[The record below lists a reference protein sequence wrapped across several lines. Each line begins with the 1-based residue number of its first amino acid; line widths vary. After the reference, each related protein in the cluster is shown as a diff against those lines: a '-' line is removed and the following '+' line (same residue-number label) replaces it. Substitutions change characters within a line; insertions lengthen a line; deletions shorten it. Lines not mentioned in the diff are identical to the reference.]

1 MIPFRLA
8 ASWDKNRKVFTMSVA
23 QEQFLVYSQHF
34 RWNHRAL
41 EQTIKENDALFTKL
55 NDLRKDK
62 IAFFNSLHRKN
73 LGDMQILLEVFTDIY
88 NFCLKNVCY
97 TLGTFFKNIHSP
109 EALIRICFFTTLC
122 TFLHTSTRI
131 KGKSYSAFLYE
142 HSPLHFNDSQSPNY
156 RFRFPS
162 IFDSEVDAYRKSR
175 IRHLHKGK
183 VYIQR
188 DQWSA
193 VTRDLEHELS
203 FRFRVAESSNDD
215 SSADVRDI
223 YKRMENLY
231 QDIDRA
237 LHADDSNEYPS
248 NLLAAYKKF
257 QSKLNKLEY
266 SQYLELQKLAVSHLL
281 DNKEYHRINIYGLE
295 RTMSPYGITN
305 GVKHLLACQSNNDE
319 ESFLT
324 KTIILHNVHFPMI
337 YESLLPLPLD
347 VLAFCAEAFSLL
359 LNDVAILSCLLIDS
373 LIEYG
378 IFSDNWVELFRNI
391 SNKMAI
397 DVLYDP
403 NKLDFSFVEPAQ
415 EKFKKLLS
423 APVYAI
429 IQQELEASTQS

>member
-257 QSKLNKLEY
+257 QS
-266 SQYLELQKLAVSHLL
+266 
-281 DNKEYHRINIYGLE
+281 R
-295 RTMSPYGITN
+295 
-305 GVKHLLACQSNNDE
+305 
-319 ESFLT
+319 
-324 KTIILHNVHFPMI
+324 
-337 YESLLPLPLD
+337 
-347 VLAFCAEAFSLL
+347 
-359 LNDVAILSCLLIDS
+359 SCLKNKS
-373 LIEYG
+373 CTIE
-378 IFSDNWVELFRNI
+378 VEMRN
-391 SNKMAI
+391 
-397 DVLYDP
+397 
-403 NKLDFSFVEPAQ
+403 
-415 EKFKKLLS
+415 
-423 APVYAI
+423 
-429 IQQELEASTQS
+429 

>member
-1 MIPFRLA
+1 
-8 ASWDKNRKVFTMSVA
+8 
-23 QEQFLVYSQHF
+23 
-34 RWNHRAL
+34 
-41 EQTIKENDALFTKL
+41 
-55 NDLRKDK
+55 
-62 IAFFNSLHRKN
+62 
-73 LGDMQILLEVFTDIY
+73 MQILLEVFTDIY

-281 DNKEYHRINIYGLE
+281 DNKEYYGINLYRLE
-295 RTMSPYGITN
+295 RTMSPYGVTN
-305 GVKHLLACQSNNDE
+305 EVKHLLACQSDNDE
-319 ESFLT
+319 EYFLA
-324 KTIILHNVHFPMI
+324 KTIILRDVHFPII
-337 YESLLPLPLD
+337 YESLLPLHLD
-347 VLAFCAEAFSLL
+347 ALEFCVDDFLL
-359 LNDVAILSCLLIDS
+359 FLRKVVVLSCLLIDG
-373 LIEYG
+373 LIERG
-378 IFSDNWVELFRNI
+378 IFSDNWAELFRSI
-391 SNKMAI
+391 SNEMAE

-403 NKLDFSFVEPAQ
+403 NKIDLSFTEVAQ
-415 EKFKKLLS
+415 EKFKKLLN